1 MFEFMRFG
9 GHGDELHRAKP
20 GSGPNADYYTIQQ
33 RTEDNKKRLN
43 RRRNVIAKASRKK
56 NRRK

>member
-9 GHGDELHRAKP
+9 GHGDEFHHAKP
-20 GSGPNADYYTIQQ
+20 GSGPNATYYTIQQ

-43 RRRNVIAKASRKK
+43 RRRNKIAKASRKK
-56 NRRK
+56 NRR